1 MTSEEENK
9 EITVKAPSK
18 PAVSPEKQAEKTVE
32 KALEEERF
40 KVLQFPK
47 KISKFFGII
56 VAVTGVLLL
65 FFFVY
70 MAATWQTGGIL
81 LSSSSGSLSLVGW
94 GFVGL
99 LNIVTGFLFLG
110 RE

>member
-1 MTSEEENK
+1 MSSDDENK

-18 PAVSPEKQAEKTVE
+18 SGISPEKQAEKATQ

-40 KVLQFPK
+40 NVLEFPK
-47 KISKFFGII
+47 KISRFLGVI
-56 VAVTGVLLL
+56 VTGTGFFL
-65 FFFVY
+65 FSLFVF
-70 MAATWQTGGIL
+70 MSVSGQTDGIL
-81 LSSSSGSLSLVGW
+81 LSLRNSWLTLVVW

-99 LNIVTGFLFLG
+99 LNIIFGFLLMG

>member
-1 MTSEEENK
+1 MSSDEENK

-18 PAVSPEKQAEKTVE
+18 PVDSSEKKAEEIAEKS
-32 KALEEERF
+32 LEEERF
-40 KVLQFPK
+40 NVLEFPK
-47 KISKFFGII
+47 KIGKYVGLV

-65 FFFVY
+65 FLFVY
-70 MAATWQTGGIL
+70 MSATGQTGGIL
-81 LSSSSGSLSLVGW
+81 LSSGSGWLSFVVW

-99 LNIVTGFLFLG
+99 LNVFIGFLFLG

>member
-1 MTSEEENK
+1 MSSGEENK

-18 PAVSPEKQAEKTVE
+18 PVDSSEKKAKETLE

-40 KVLQFPK
+40 NVLEFPK
-47 KISKFFGII
+47 KISKYVGLT
-56 VAVTGVLLL
+56 VAGTGVLLL
-65 FFFVY
+65 FLFVY
-70 MAATWQTGGIL
+70 MSATGQTGGIL
-81 LSSSSGSLSLVGW
+81 LSSASVSLSLVVW

-99 LNIVTGFLFLG
+99 LNIVVGFLFLG